1 MPIYEY
7 GPDGHD
13 GCEFCAQGFEVL
25 QKITAERLSTCPKCN
40 RPIRR
45 LLSPPSVKMGRGN
58 VLSQKN
64 IEKHGFTQ
72 YKNTGKGFERTAGTK
87 GPKTLTP

>member
-7 GPDGHD
+7 GAADST
-13 GCEFCAQGFEVL
+13 GCDYCNNGFEVL
-25 QKITAERLSTCPKCN
+25 QKISAERLTTCPQCHS
-40 RPIRR
+40 PVRR
-45 LLSPPSVKMGRGN
+45 LLSAPTVKMGRGN

-87 GPKTLTP
+87 GPKTINP

>member
-7 GPDGHD
+7 GADGSP
-13 GCEFCAQGFEVL
+13 GCEYCRGGFEVL
-25 QKITAERLSTCPKCN
+25 QRITAERLAKCPKCGG
-40 RPIRR
+40 PIRR
-45 LLSPPSVKMGRGN
+45 LLSAPSVKMGRSH
-58 VLSQKN
+58 VLSKKN

-72 YKNTGKGFERTAGTK
+72 YKNTGQGFERTAGTK

>member
-7 GPDGHD
+7 GATGPG
-13 GCEFCAQGFEVL
+13 GCEYCENGFETL
-25 QKITAERLSTCPKCN
+25 QKIHDERLRQCPQCGG
-40 RPIRR
+40 PIQR
-45 LLSPPSVKMGRGN
+45 LLSAPSVKMGKSH
-58 VLSQKN
+58 VLSKNN

-72 YKNTGKGFERTAGTK
+72 YKNTGNGFERTAGTK